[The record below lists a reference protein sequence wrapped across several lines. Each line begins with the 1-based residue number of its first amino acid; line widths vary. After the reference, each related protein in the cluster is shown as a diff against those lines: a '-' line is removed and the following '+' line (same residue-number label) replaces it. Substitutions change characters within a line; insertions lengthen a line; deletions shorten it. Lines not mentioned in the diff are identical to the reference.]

1 MKAKN
6 SNPELNYNLNE
17 GKHKKTLLE
26 KYLNH
31 WTGDERSNGSVDL
44 EQEEEEGKDDFADE
58 LLEDSTQYNKS
69 VVDEYKEFL
78 NKFESITN
86 ESNFLELDEIIK
98 SKSISDTE
106 ALSSDEITEIIKKK
120 HSQ

>member
-31 WTGDERSNGSVDL
+31 WNGDERSNGSVNL
-44 EQEEEEGKDDFADE
+44 EEKNDDFADE
-58 LLEDSTQYNKS
+58 LVETSSQFNKS

-86 ESNFLELDEIIK
+86 ESSFSELEEVIESKKIDDK
-98 SKSISDTE
+98 ST
-106 ALSSDEITEIIKKK
+106 
-120 HSQ
+120 